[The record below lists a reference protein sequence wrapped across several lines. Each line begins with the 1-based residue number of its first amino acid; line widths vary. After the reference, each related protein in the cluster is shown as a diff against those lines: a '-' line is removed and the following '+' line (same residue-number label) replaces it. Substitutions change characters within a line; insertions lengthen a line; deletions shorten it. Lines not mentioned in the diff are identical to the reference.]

1 MFYQYTPPTGGKTVS
16 AMVTLT
22 PAESKR
28 LIARGVVQLPE
39 VQEAL
44 ASGIIIIARG
54 TTNTFVAE
62 EIMGEVI
69 EHKQEY
75 SRGIIAGG
83 ELKLNLRRGGGHDFV
98 LRNGELWDIPPREA
112 ILEFTQNDVFI
123 KGASAI
129 DASGEAA
136 VLAAGAEWGT
146 IGYAL
151 PPVTARGANLIVPV
165 GMEKMVPSVAEAV
178 QKCGV
183 FKYKYSTG
191 SACALAPLLNA
202 KVVTEIQVL
211 GVLSGVRVT
220 HVASG
225 GIGGSEGSVVLVLEG
240 GEQNLEAA
248 FSLVKTIKGE
258 PSVPSPEVTGKPASS
273 LNYDPQIIRETNRR
287 R

>member
-1 MFYQYTPPTGGKTVS
+1 MFYQYTPSTGGKTVS

-28 LIARGVVQLPE
+28 LIARGVARLPE
-39 VQEAL
+39 VREAL
-44 ASGIIIIARG
+44 ASGMIIIARG

-83 ELKLNLRRGGGHDFV
+83 ELKVNLRRGGGHDFV
-98 LRNGELWDIPPREA
+98 LRDGKLWDIRPQEA
-112 ILEFTQNDVFI
+112 ILEFTQKDVFI
-123 KGASAI
+123 KGASAV

-146 IGYAL
+146 IGYSL

-165 GMEKMVPSVAEAV
+165 GMEKMIPSVVEAV
-178 QKCGV
+178 RECGV

-191 SACALAPLLNA
+191 SACALAPLVNA
-202 KVVTEIQVL
+202 RVVTEIQAL
-211 GVLSGVRVT
+211 GVLSGVSAV

-225 GIGGSEGSVVLVLEG
+225 GIGGSEGSVVLVVTG
-240 GEQNLEAA
+240 SEQNLEEA
-248 FSLVKTIKGE
+248 FSLIKAIKGE
-258 PSVPSPEVTGKPASS
+258 PPVPCPEVTGESASS
-273 LNYDPQIIRETNRR
+273 LNYDPEMIRETNRR

>member
-1 MFYQYTPPTGGKTVS
+1 MFYQCPLSIEGKTVS

-28 LIARGVVQLPE
+28 LIAKGVVRLPE
-39 VQEAL
+39 VKEAL
-44 ASGIIIIARG
+44 TSGIVIIARG
-54 TTNTFVAE
+54 TTNAFVAE

-83 ELKLNLRRGGGHDFV
+83 ELKVNLRRGGGHDFV
-98 LRNGELWDIPPREA
+98 LRNGKLWDIRPQEA
-112 ILEFTQNDVFI
+112 ILEFTEKDVFI

-129 DASGEAA
+129 DATGEAA
-136 VLAAGAEWGT
+136 VLAAGTEWGT
-146 IGYAL
+146 IGYSL

-178 QKCGV
+178 RQCSV

-191 SACALAPLLNA
+191 SACSLAPMVNA
-202 KVVTEIQVL
+202 KVVTEIQAL
-211 GVLSGVRVT
+211 GVLGGVNAV

-225 GIGGSEGSVVLVLEG
+225 GIGSSEGSVVLVVTG
-240 GEQNLEAA
+240 GEPDLEEA
-248 FSLVKTIKGE
+248 FSLIKGIKGE
-258 PSVPSPEVTGKPASS
+258 PPVPCPEVTGETASS
-273 LNYDPQIIRETNRR
+273 LNYDPQVIRETNRR